1 VRFFV
6 RLWRLQNDII
16 RIEHSQISTYVL
28 ILSIRIW
35 HRRLTIALGL
45 VSIYF
50 DGDVNQKG
58 EFVAKGYKGK
68 LLEEVKSLSEERI
81 KAVAD
86 FAAYLKE
93 REEWETTAEIL
104 GDKKMAQD
112 IKQSRKDWNEGKK
125 ENFVPL
131 DELKAKLSV

>member
-1 VRFFV
+1 M
-6 RLWRLQNDII
+6 
-16 RIEHSQISTYVL
+16 
-28 ILSIRIW
+28 
-35 HRRLTIALGL
+35 
-45 VSIYF
+45 
-50 DGDVNQKG
+50 
-58 EFVAKGYKGK
+58 AKGYKGK